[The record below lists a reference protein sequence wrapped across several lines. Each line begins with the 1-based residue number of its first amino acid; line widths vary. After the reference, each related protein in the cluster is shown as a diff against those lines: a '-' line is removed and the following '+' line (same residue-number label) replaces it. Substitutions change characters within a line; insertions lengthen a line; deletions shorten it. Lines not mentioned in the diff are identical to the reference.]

1 MYWITSKAGRP
12 IPCDPELVVAHLYL
26 RSPRHAGE
34 ETMTLV
40 TEQGIT
46 IRGVKAG
53 ATEPNT
59 TRVEGYIAHFSTC
72 PHADTFRQKKGVPH
86 HG

>member
-1 MYWITSKAGRP
+1 MYWIRSKRDKP

-34 ETMTLV
+34 EGIMLV
-40 TEQGIT
+40 LEDGTT
-46 IRGVKAG
+46 IRGVKAR

-59 TRVEGYIAHFSTC
+59 TRVEGYVAHFSTC